1 MRNIK
6 YWISILT
13 AALLPASTSIAAEW
27 TELFNGTDLAH
38 WENPYD
44 WGKVEIVNGE
54 IHLTTDKSKWFLSTV
69 KEYSDFIFEVEVKMP
84 EGKCNSGFL
93 FRSHKLRNK
102 MFGYQ
107 AEVDPSDRKWSGGL
121 YDEGRRGWFIS
132 PNRDHA
138 NSTEAKQQSI
148 AAFRKRAGD
157 CFKRYGWNKYRIECR
172 GDHIK
177 ISINGVTTTDIYDQK
192 DAKGYIGLQHHGEK
206 GQIYRFRNVRIMELT
221 DESTVA
227 CSSSSEW
234 ISLFASGDFSDWTNI
249 KGQAVSEGWSIE
261 NGIIHRSGKRSGDII
276 TRTHYKNFE
285 LRFGWKISAAGNS
298 GVKYRTRGRLGLE
311 YQILDDDKHQDSKNP
326 THRAGSLYE
335 LVAAP
340 DNKPIQAVG
349 EWNHARIVAK
359 GNHIEH
365 WLNGQKVVELE
376 YGTKEWNKKFQ
387 NSKYKKHEGFG
398 GWTGPILLQDHD
410 DEVWFQNV
418 QIREL

>member
-148 AAFRKRAGD
+148 AAFRERAGD

-192 DAKGYIGLQHHGEK
+192 DAKGYIGIQHHGEK

-261 NGIIHRSGKRSGDII
+261 NGIIHRSGTHSGDII

-349 EWNHARIVAK
+349 EWNHARIVAN

-376 YGTKEWNKKFQ
+376 YGSKEWNKKFQ

-410 DEVWFQNV
+410 DEVWFQNL